1 MASDESCLSELI
13 CAKSAS
19 ANKHFVKEPIT
30 LNNCGHSICKD
41 CLSRPPIKCEKCDK
55 ITERDMR
62 NDQVSIIS
70 KQMIKMNL
78 SGMYKEMEKLTSE
91 NIDKLLSK

>member
-1 MASDESCLSELI
+1 MASDGSCLSELV

-19 ANKHFVKEPIT
+19 AKHFVKEPIT

-41 CLSRPPIKCEKCDK
+41 CLSCPPIICEKCGNV
-55 ITERDMR
+55 TERDLR
-62 NDQVSIIS
+62 NDKVSIIS

-91 NIDKLLSK
+91 NIDKFLSK